1 MLRGL
6 RIDRAQRRRV
16 ILALG
21 LLVAGEVIA
30 AGAESACRSP
40 QQAMQ
45 QIELMFGR
53 NIGGRLGVSETAWS
67 RFLAREV
74 TPRFPDGLTV
84 VNAASQWRDKEH
96 GALVREPSK
105 LVRLSHAR
113 QDRRH
118 RCGVQA
124 TIPPAIRRSDH
135 PSGVRRVLGTGGR
148 TLGSASA

>member
-6 RIDRAQRRRV
+6 RIDRAQRRRMTV
-16 ILALG
+16 ALG
-21 LLVAGEVIA
+21 LLVAGGA
-30 AGAESACRSP
+30 ATAAAEGACNAP

-67 RFLAREV
+67 RFLAHEV

-84 VNAASQWRDKEH
+84 VNASSQWRDKER

-105 LVRLSHAR
+105 LLTIVTAQDPATPNKIAAIVAAYKRAFR
-113 QDRRH
+113 QQS
-118 RCGVQA
+118 VA
-124 TIPPAIRRSDH
+124 VITRS
-135 PSGVRRVLGTGGR
+135 VC
-148 TLGSASA
+148 AAF

>member
-1 MLRGL
+1 MLQGF
-6 RIDRAQRRRV
+6 RIDRKARHRG
-16 ILALG
+16 LALILG
-21 LLVAGEVIA
+21 LLA
-30 AGAESACRSP
+30 AGAATTAAAEGACSAP

-84 VNAASQWRDKEH
+84 VNAASQWRDKDR

-105 LVRLSHAR
+105 LVTIVTAQDPWTPDKIAGIVAAYKQQFR
-113 QDRRH
+113 QQSVAVITRAV
-118 RCGVQA
+118 CA
-124 TIPPAIRRSDH
+124 AF
-135 PSGVRRVLGTGGR
+135 
-148 TLGSASA
+148 

>member
-1 MLRGL
+1 MLQGL

-16 ILALG
+16 TVVLG
-21 LLVAGEVIA
+21 LLFVTGGA
-30 AGAESACRSP
+30 AAAAAAAEAACGAP

-53 NIGGRLGVSETAWS
+53 NIGGRLGVSEAAWS

-84 VNAASQWRDKEH
+84 VDAASQWRDKEG

-105 LVRLSHAR
+105 LLTIVTAEDPSTPDKIAAIVAAYKQQFR
-113 QDRRH
+113 QQSVAVITRPV
-118 RCGVQA
+118 CA
-124 TIPPAIRRSDH
+124 AF
-135 PSGVRRVLGTGGR
+135 
-148 TLGSASA
+148 